1 MDQVADRQ
9 LDALTDEELD
19 ILERQIAD
27 KYMRIVPWGAVVWG
41 IGNCLIFFSLF
52 PLVLMGFRAALAR
65 LPNCHTQSHVG
76 LPALP

>member
-1 MDQVADRQ
+1 MDQVANRD

-41 IGNCLIFFSLF
+41 IGNCLVFFLAVPAGTDRF
-52 PLVLMGFRAALAR
+52 NAALAR
-65 LPNCHTQSHVG
+65 FPNCDAQPDAG
-76 LPALP
+76 LPAFP

>member
-1 MDQVADRQ
+1 MDQVANRD

-41 IGNCLIFFSLF
+41 IGSNK
-52 PLVLMGFRAALAR
+52 R
-65 LPNCHTQSHVG
+65 LGREWPKKAHG
-76 LPALP
+76 PGPR

>member
-1 MDQVADRQ
+1 MDQVANRD

-41 IGNCLIFFSLF
+41 ISNCLVFFSLF
-52 PLVLMGFRAALAR
+52 PLVLDGFDAALAG
-65 LPNCHTQSHVG
+65 LPNCHAQPYVG
-76 LPALP
+76 LPSFP